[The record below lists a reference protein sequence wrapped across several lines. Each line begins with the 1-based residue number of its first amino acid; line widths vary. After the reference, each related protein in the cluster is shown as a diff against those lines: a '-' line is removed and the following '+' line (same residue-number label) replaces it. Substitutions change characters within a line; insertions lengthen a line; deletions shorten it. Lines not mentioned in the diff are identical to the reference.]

1 AEAANAGL
9 TVGYAGPVGLA
20 AGSPIML
27 VADASVPE
35 AGGLVAGANRP
46 DYHLAGVTYGRDY
59 TAAVVGDIAVAMP
72 GDACARCGVA
82 LEARRGIEAG
92 NTFKLG
98 TRYSAAMGA
107 TFRDEDGATWPLIM
121 GCYGIGITR
130 ALACVIEE
138 HHDAD
143 GIIWPDTIAPY
154 RYHLLVAG
162 DDAAA
167 RAAAEALYT
176 ALGSDAVLYDDRD
189 LSAGVKLKDADLL
202 GMPLRLTLS
211 ARSLA
216 AGGAE
221 LRARRTGATRIV
233 PPDDLAA
240 LTAASDELLGT
251 Q

>member
-1 AEAANAGL
+1 
-9 TVGYAGPVGLA
+9 
-20 AGSPIML
+20 
-27 VADASVPE
+27 
-35 AGGLVAGANRP
+35 
-46 DYHLAGVTYGRDY
+46 
-59 TAAVVGDIAVAMP
+59 
-72 GDACARCGVA
+72 
-82 LEARRGIEAG
+82 
-92 NTFKLG
+92 
-98 TRYSAAMGA
+98 MGA